1 MSKLKRL
8 ENVFQSFLQMFFS
21 IGFCLMSDIKLLQP
35 YACVGTFYGKW
46 RIISY
51 LIAQLS

>member
-8 ENVFQSFLQMFFS
+8 GNVFQSFSQMFFP

-35 YACVGTFYGKW
+35 YACVGTSHGNW

-51 LIAQLS
+51 LTARLS